1 MPSNES
7 IDSWLESLAES
18 RSSKKSTHEVDG
30 SVDKSVDV
38 NSWLDKLAE
47 SRALSITDKEK
58 VVEPTQLPPPKKD
71 GLLARI
77 SKFML
82 EGPSEDKAQKLMF
95 GGSTMPLVSPAVINP
110 EVMGDLAMK
119 GMVNQPKYGVD
130 ELGRPIIN
138 DPSKMT
144 MNDLYGKPE
153 DVKPPA
159 GMYQRDEK
167 ESMWTKIG
175 KVFEPSW
182 KDRVAKSQVAMDKA
196 MHTGAPPHAFE
207 ATVPELVK
215 GGMQESVTGMIYRQ
229 KLPDLGISVGELDA
243 FDRLIYK
250 SAALGADLPMMIV
263 GAGLGGGPASPL
275 TAAGGAFA
283 LPAGLRSVYMN
294 RLKKG
299 EVKGPEDFM
308 DRLLDAVK
316 ETLKGEATG
325 IATKGAAKFGLAA
338 EIGTLETVSK
348 ALESQLPTPEGFL
361 DAAVLVGG
369 LKATEMYEKL
379 VDRYEIDGTK
389 PQDAIANAYKVAT
402 GEDISTATPDA
413 IAAAQAKMQEVIK
426 KQTELAQEDARKRFE
441 KGLDELTIEELG
453 RKQEDLYKIKARPI
467 QDTGL
472 KEATKTEINKVFKL
486 NDEQL
491 AEAEAKFTSKKG
503 NLYYK
508 VNGSWYD
515 SNGVAVTNHFVIKA
529 AEKGLVDESQVSTL
543 DRKINEPSKPEATKV
558 EETKDTESEP
568 KPKTKLRKKKVETI
582 EPEDQKP
589 ATEIEL
595 DTNIRDSEDLN
606 GENSPLFQKAEEAEV
621 FKGLFERK
629 GEAVYEDVDLFTQK
643 LINDVNRYYHGDKTV
658 DIEKTKAALDKLA
671 TRGDELRSEFQNG
684 VDHLQWMDFVSEA
697 SRWAKTLAGT
707 KLYSGIPIDQVPKA
721 IDNLYKFAKER
732 AKYAKKS
739 ELGKNFSKW
748 FGKSKITT
756 IEGEPIIVYHASP
769 FNFSEFDPNKR
780 YGGIGIHF
788 GTEEQAKRRQVE
800 TFKSAIDSGEDIKNI
815 YPTILKGYLRMENP
829 LVISRDP
836 GIWDVEVFTREIILS
851 DSLEYKLFPKTWDRI
866 SKLIDD
872 YDLGNKKFDDANRD
886 LEKLIQ
892 EEGYDGIIYPNS
904 VEGTG
909 PSYLVFNSNQ
919 FKEVKNVGT
928 YNIGTGNIFYSGI
941 PVEEAVVKGAKAVAD
956 YVKKARSMK
965 SFKPLEALHRLR
977 EGGVRSFI
985 DKSGNIRR
993 EMLKKVKGG
1002 YEILQQMYLAKG
1014 ASTRAAMMLNQMRK
1028 DVYRGL
1034 NRDEKRV
1041 LDTLIL
1047 SDRMLDIAKYKSKGK
1062 FKFPE
1067 GLEPEKCA
1075 AYNELFGHVEKISPE
1090 REAIIKDRAQ
1100 KYFEWMK
1107 KPLQDMLEANLI
1119 TEQEF
1124 KDLSSH
1130 NYRRLKIVDIFDRRQ
1145 PSIKKTKMSVY
1156 ESGVEPLAHGRKT
1169 DIFEPSS
1176 EVMALEVFNRAYSR
1190 IMKNKANMELSELAK
1205 RDPDNG
1211 FAMIRDKEHRIPS
1224 GWSRIYVYEGGERK
1238 PLYISPE
1245 MTKEWITSN
1254 PEMSYK
1260 MSQFLRYMSGTPL
1273 LKTMATG
1280 INWGFALANV
1290 PKDVMHAWFAARVFE
1305 NGKWRPLYSS
1315 HLPIYALQ
1323 MGADMATVSHDAFMR
1338 KGRYIDYINEGG
1350 GMEFLTLQGRLLQR
1364 GRHIEGPLAKFFNF
1378 AGYFGETGEIMT
1390 RLAIRERALKQK
1402 KPAREATFAARDY
1415 MDFGQG
1421 GDITKS
1427 LDNAIPYLGAGIQGT
1442 RGLFRSFKDNK
1453 VKSAYK
1459 LAQFGSVVTGLYM
1472 AAQNMAPK
1480 TIGDLKGDVN
1490 MQNNVCIPFGDD
1502 FGFEDEKG
1510 QIRYPFWKL
1519 PLDNGQKFFKVLF
1532 EAATDKHMGKEID
1545 VDNVVKMLSE
1555 YSPVTTQSVLPPT
1568 ISGVLGYVT
1577 NKDFWLNEDIW
1588 KGSDK
1593 PFSWPKS
1600 KNESIP
1606 GKTPQVFTDLG
1617 QVTGLSPER
1626 MNYVASELV
1635 TNGTVWSAILNEG
1648 YNKAFADLPKETKR
1662 RHFLL
1667 TLARTPV
1674 FRRFIGVTNPYS
1686 KHAKDFEV
1694 AAEDDALKNAV
1705 ETIGLD
1711 ERVDGYLFYGTH
1723 SRKEVVDYIKGFKD
1737 RATVDKLKERFIF
1750 SEKTKNLKDRSFWLR
1765 LQGLS
1770 PEARAKLYVKELNS
1784 KTGEEREEFMKQ
1796 VKIVSNAGGVI
1807 SDEFKLNV
1815 MKLYDQKSVK

>member
-1 MPSNES
+1 MPSDDWADILAEDSLKSTDS
-7 IDSWLESLAES
+7 IDVGDTSWADSLVNADSESVVE
-18 RSSKKSTHEVDG
+18 
-30 SVDKSVDV
+30 
-38 NSWLDKLAE
+38 
-47 SRALSITDKEK
+47 EK
-58 VVEPTQLPPPKKD
+58 VVTPPPKKD

-82 EGPSEDKAQKLMF
+82 EGPSRDEAQKLMF
-95 GGSTMPLVSPAVINP
+95 GSSTMPLASPAVINP

-119 GMVNQPKYGVD
+119 GMVKQPKYGVD
-130 ELGRPIIN
+130 EFGRPVIN

-167 ESMWTKIG
+167 ESMWTKIA
-175 KVFEPSW
+175 KVFEPTW

-196 MHTGAPPHAFE
+196 KRTGLSPHLFE
-207 ATVPELVK
+207 ATIPELVK
-215 GGMQESVTGMIYRQ
+215 GGTQDSLTVMMARQ
-229 KLPDLGISVGELDA
+229 KLPDLGIYADELNE
-243 FDRLIYK
+243 FENLIYK
-250 SAALGADLPMMIV
+250 STSLLPDIPWLTI
-263 GAGLGGGPASPL
+263 GFWLGGGLASPL
-275 TAAGGAFA
+275 TATGGAVGF
-283 LPAGLRSVYMN
+283 LSGLKAMYAD
-294 RLKKG
+294 RLRKG
-299 EVKGPEDFM
+299 EVKDYGDFY
-308 DRLLDAVK
+308 DRLKHAVF
-316 ETLKGEATG
+316 ETAKGEATG
-325 IATKGAAKFGLAA
+325 IAAKAAGLRFGTVGEIAA
-338 EIGTLETVSK
+338 FETVGK
-348 ALESQLPTPEGFL
+348 ALENEFPSARGFL
-361 DAAVLVGG
+361 EAGVMIGG
-369 LKATEMYEKL
+369 LKAVEYTNTMLNLYEAS
-379 VDRYEIDGTK
+379 GTK

-472 KEATKTEINKVFKL
+472 KEATKTEINEVFKL

-529 AEKGLVDESQVSTL
+529 AEKGLADESQVPTP
-543 DRKINEPSKPEATKV
+543 DHKINEPSKSEAAKV
-558 EETKDTESEP
+558 EDTKDTETEH
-568 KPKTKLRKKKVETI
+568 KLKTKLRKKKVETI

-697 SRWAKTLAGT
+697 SRWAKTLDRKLNKPSGDTGT

-721 IDNLYKFAKER
+721 LDNLYKFAKER

-788 GTEEQAKRRQVE
+788 GTEEQARRRQVE

-851 DSLEYKLFPKTWDRI
+851 DSLEYKVFPKTWDRI

-919 FKEVKNVGT
+919 FKEVKNAGT

-941 PVEEAVVKGAKAVAD
+941 PVEEAVVKGAKTVAD

-965 SFKPLEALHRLR
+965 SFKPREALHRLR

-993 EMLKKVKGG
+993 EMLKSVKGG

-1034 NRDEKRV
+1034 NRNEKRV

-1075 AYNELFGHVEKISPE
+1075 AYNELFGHIEKISPE

-1107 KPLQDMLEANLI
+1107 KPLQDMLDANLI

-1323 MGADMATVSHDAFMR
+1323 MGVDMATVAHDAFMR

-1402 KPAREATFAARDY
+1402 KPARESTFAARDY

-1427 LDNAIPYLGAGIQGT
+1427 LDNAIPYLGAGLQGT
-1442 RGLFRSFKDNK
+1442 RGLFRSFKDNP

-1600 KNESIP
+1600 KKESIP

-1807 SDEFKLNV
+1807 SDEFKRNV

>member
-1 MPSNES
+1 MPSDDWADILAKDSLKSADS
-7 IDSWLESLAES
+7 IDVGDTSWADSL
-18 RSSKKSTHEVDG
+18 
-30 SVDKSVDV
+30 V
-38 NSWLDKLAE
+38 NADSELAVE
-47 SRALSITDKEK
+47 EK
-58 VVEPTQLPPPKKD
+58 VVTPPPKKD

-82 EGPSEDKAQKLMF
+82 EGPSEDEAQKLMF
-95 GGSTMPLVSPAVINP
+95 GGSTMPLASSAVINP

-119 GMVNQPKYGVD
+119 GMVKQPKYGVD
-130 ELGRPIIN
+130 ELGRPVIN

-159 GMYQRDEK
+159 GLYQRDEK

-207 ATVPELVK
+207 ATVPELIK

-250 SAALGADLPMMIV
+250 AAALGADLPMMIV

-472 KEATKTEINKVFKL
+472 KEATKTEINEVFKL

-491 AEAEAKFTSKKG
+491 AAAESKFTSKKG

-529 AEKGLVDESQVSTL
+529 AEKGLVDESQVSMP
-543 DRKINEPSKPEATKV
+543 DRKINEPSKSEAPKV

-697 SRWAKTLAGT
+697 ARWAKTLDRKLNKQSGGVQLNAGV
-707 KLYSGIPIDQVPKA
+707 PIDLLEKMFQKDMKKFRDKMNMNIDKDVKEGKRKASEWKEWKFKPGDVIRSKKTGRVYDVESVYWQPKS
-721 IDNLYKFAKER
+721 DKPVYLLKE
-732 AKYAKKS
+732 KGEMS
-739 ELGKNFSKW
+739 NFHDARKVHE
-748 FGKSKITT
+748 IM
-756 IEGEPIIVYHASP
+756 EPMKGPKGIV
-769 FNFSEFDPNKR
+769 
-780 YGGIGIHF
+780 GGI
-788 GTEEQAKRRQVE
+788 Q
-800 TFKSAIDSGEDIKNI
+800 
-815 YPTILKGYLRMENP
+815 L
-829 LVISRDP
+829 
-836 GIWDVEVFTREIILS
+836 
-851 DSLEYKLFPKTWDRI
+851 
-866 SKLIDD
+866 
-872 YDLGNKKFDDANRD
+872 
-886 LEKLIQ
+886 
-892 EEGYDGIIYPNS
+892 
-904 VEGTG
+904 
-909 PSYLVFNSNQ
+909 
-919 FKEVKNVGT
+919 
-928 YNIGTGNIFYSGI
+928 YSGI

-965 SFKPLEALHRLR
+965 SFKPREALHRLR

-993 EMLKKVKGG
+993 EMLKSVKGG

-1034 NRDEKRV
+1034 NRIEKRI

-1075 AYNELFGHVEKISPE
+1075 AYNELFGHIEKISPE

-1107 KPLQDMLEANLI
+1107 KPLQDMLDANLI

-1130 NYRRLKIVDIFDRRQ
+1130 NYRRLKIADIFDRRQ

-1156 ESGVEPLAHGRKT
+1156 ESGVEPLAHGRET

-1323 MGADMATVSHDAFMR
+1323 IGADMATVAHDAFMR

-1390 RLAIRERALKQK
+1390 RLAIRERAMKQGK
-1402 KPAREATFAARDY
+1402 DVRESTFAARDY

-1442 RGLFRSFKDNK
+1442 RGLFRSFKDNP

-1472 AAQNMAPK
+1472 SAQNMAPK
-1480 TIGDLKGDVN
+1480 TMGDLKGDVN

-1555 YSPVTTQSVLPPT
+1555 YSPVTTQSILPPT

-1600 KNESIP
+1600 KKEFIP

-1765 LQGLS
+1765 LQDLS
-1770 PEARAKLYVKELNS
+1770 PEARARLYVKELNS

-1807 SDEFKLNV
+1807 SDEFKRNV